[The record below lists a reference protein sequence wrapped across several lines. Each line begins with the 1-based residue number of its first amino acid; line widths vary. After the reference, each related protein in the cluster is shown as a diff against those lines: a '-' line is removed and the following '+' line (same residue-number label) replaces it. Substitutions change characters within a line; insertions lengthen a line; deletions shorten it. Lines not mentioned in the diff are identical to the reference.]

1 MFFMFHCFGIM
12 ADLFIGPWKIW
23 ENISNGNQSID
34 RSSVGEYLERLGYAD
49 DTLLGNIWSR
59 LEKAQIKVGGGDI
72 NGAVVTKMYIERIF
86 ELARTVLDKK
96 RLNVDEVQKQAIST
110 KDEDINRYER
120 AIRGFYAKIKKFEE
134 REEEMRKQVQEYEE
148 QIATLQS
155 KVLEASVMSNKNT
168 IRRGRRITTS
178 NVNLLAPPTKLD
190 PARNRSSFSSIFF

>member
-1 MFFMFHCFGIM
+1 MFHCFGIM